1 MKVLKEK
8 SREYKGQSYYKFKV
22 NIPEVKLKQAAL
34 RAGDELEIETKNGE
48 IILKKKKIEV

>member
-1 MKVLKEK
+1 MKILKEK